1 MATIKD
7 VAERSGIS
15 IKTVSRVINGAPS
28 VRANV
33 RAKVEQ
39 AIRDLNYRPALAAR
53 QLASGRSFI
62 VAMVAPRL
70 SFSYFARL
78 MVASANACR
87 AAGHHLVL
95 EVFDAAELSQDDQW
109 QLSLSCEPDAVIV
122 VPPFADD
129 PRVLGALRA
138 LGKPFV
144 RIAGKNDGIG
154 QSVEVHDHAIAREMA
169 AYLVGKGH
177 TRLAM
182 IAPPNSQ
189 MAAEERLEGFRD
201 GLAEHGIELAASCVV
216 RGNMR
221 FESGIAA
228 FKELMALPQRPTA
241 IFAANDVMALGAMS
255 SALRMGFRVPQDIA
269 IAGFDNA
276 VEGQMCFP
284 ALTSI
289 HQPIEE
295 IAEAA
300 VSLALGRDRDAA
312 SFQHRLVIRDSA

>member
-53 QLASGRSFI
+53 QLATGRSFI
-62 VAMVAPRL
+62 VAMIAPRL
-70 SFSYFARL
+70 TFSYFAGL
-78 MVASANACR
+78 MVASASACR

-95 EVFDAAELSQDDQW
+95 EVVDAAEFSQQDQW
-109 QLSLSCEPDAVIV
+109 QLQLSCEPDAVIV
-122 VPPFADD
+122 VPPFSDD
-129 PRVLGALRA
+129 PRMIEALCA
-138 LGKPFV
+138 LGKPLV

-154 QSVEVHDHAIAREMA
+154 HSVEVHDHAIAREMA

-182 IAPPNSQ
+182 IAPPHSQ
-189 MAAEERLEGFRD
+189 MAAEERLDGFRD
-201 GLAEHGIELAASCVV
+201 GLAEHGIELAASCIV
-216 RGNMR
+216 RGTMR
-221 FESGIAA
+221 FESGVAA

-255 SALRMGFRVPQDIA
+255 TALRLGFRVPQDIA

-276 VEGQMCFP
+276 AEGQMCFP
-284 ALTSI
+284 TLTSI

-300 VSLALGRDRDAA
+300 VNLALGRGHGAG
-312 SFQHRLVIRDSA
+312 SFHHRLIIRESA